1 MSISDWSSDVCSSDL
16 LCYDG
21 PRAPSLVE
29 VAPFLFERALMINGT
44 SKAYAM
50 TGWPIGYDVGPAQL
64 IEVIV
69 KMIGQSTTCA
79 SWVGQAAALV
89 ALTSDQ
95 ACVAAAAA
103 MYRSPRDRLLEHLPE
118 QIGQATCRE
127 RACHYV

>member
-1 MSISDWSSDVCSSDL
+1 MTDEIYEH

-50 TGWPIGYDVGPAQL
+50 TGWRIGYAVGPAQL

-79 SWVGQAAALV
+79 SSVGQAAALV

-95 ACVAAAAA
+95 TRSEEHTSELQSLMRISYAVFCLKKKTIKRTYH
-103 MYRSPRDRLLEHLPE
+103 YRHHVL
-118 QIGQATCRE
+118 
-127 RACHYV
+127 

>member
-1 MSISDWSSDVCSSDL
+1 MTDEIYEH

-50 TGWPIGYDVGPAQL
+50 TGWRIGYAVGPAQL

-79 SWVGQAAALV
+79 SSVGQAAALV

-103 MYRSPRDRLLEHLPE
+103 MYRSRRDRM
-118 QIGQATCRE
+118 QIGRASCRE
-127 RACHYV
+127 RVCQSV

>member
-1 MSISDWSSDVCSSDL
+1 MTDEIYEH

-50 TGWPIGYDVGPAQL
+50 TGWRIGYAVGPAQL

-69 KMIGQSTTCA
+69 KMNGQRTTI
-79 SWVGQAAALV
+79 SEEH
-89 ALTSDQ
+89 TSELLSLMHISYAVICLKKQ
-95 ACVAAAAA
+95 LKQ
-103 MYRSPRDRLLEHLPE
+103 MYKLQTTTPLQPAPNGPITYL
-118 QIGQATCRE
+118 Q
-127 RACHYV
+127 V